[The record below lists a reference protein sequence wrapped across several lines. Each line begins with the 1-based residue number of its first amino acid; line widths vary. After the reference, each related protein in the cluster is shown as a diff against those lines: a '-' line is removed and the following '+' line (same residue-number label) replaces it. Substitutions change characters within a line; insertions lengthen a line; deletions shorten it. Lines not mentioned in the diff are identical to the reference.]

1 MANCTSGCKNNNF
14 ETLLKYLKVSCSNVS
29 ETKKKKKKRDLYVN
43 SCDVAQMKVTE
54 GINLCE

>member
-1 MANCTSGCKNNNF
+1 MANFTSGCKNNTF
-14 ETLLKYLKVSCSNVS
+14 ETLLKNLKVSCSNVS
-29 ETKKKKKKRDLYVN
+29 EREKKKERDLYVN